1 MKVLKLPERDPIAT
15 AAANN
20 LLKKKVE
27 EITKDF
33 VTEIEICCGELDEP
47 FVTTYLAGLR
57 SHADGA
63 VSQTSTTRTSCGCW
77 ASPTRAG

>member
-1 MKVLKLPERDPIAT
+1 MSARCLANQKGVTITDGVVHKATWRGREVAVKVLKLPERDPIAT

-33 VTEIEICCGELDEP
+33 VTEIEICCGDLDH
-47 FVTTYLAGLR
+47 L
-57 SHADGA
+57 
-63 VSQTSTTRTSCGCW
+63 
-77 ASPTRAG
+77 